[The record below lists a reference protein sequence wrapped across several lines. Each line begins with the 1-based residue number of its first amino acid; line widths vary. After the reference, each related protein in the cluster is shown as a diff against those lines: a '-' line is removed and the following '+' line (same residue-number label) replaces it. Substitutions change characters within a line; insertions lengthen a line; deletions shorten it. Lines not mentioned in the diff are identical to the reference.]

1 MMIDIRYR
9 DYDESGILRNEIS
22 FVEFVKLFINHRPAY
37 GYSLEQ
43 IRSHFSTICQ
53 MAEYARK
60 NKIES
65 DEFVYILQ
73 TFGTKTLYKAYFV
86 SLRIFFRRTQS

>member
-43 IRSHFSTICQ
+43 IRSHFNTICQ

-73 TFGTKTLYKAYFV
+73 TFGKTLYKAYFV
-86 SLRIFFRRTQS
+86 SL